1 MWPITWPVTWSGLS
15 RDRNLVFIYDQWK
28 SISFKCVKYQSVF
41 LVLSNVKININAN
54 PPLLLSSPIN
64 RTFTGQLNFFSKH
77 MSFSRTI
84 HRTFIYSPDGYTV
97 KFHQLPTV
105 EANCIGGILEHMDR
119 KIKCQRKL
127 QIKFWHSIDN
137 LTFFRQIYFHRWLI
151 HWLMSKYDT
160 DFWHQMTPHDPRDP
174 TNNWN

>member
-1 MWPITWPVTWSGLS
+1 MSNCNWLHIFLDQDTVRLFANFSTFWSSRDRSHDFVLS

-84 HRTFIYSPDGYTV
+84 HRTFIFSPDGYTV
-97 KFHQLPTV
+97 KFHQLP
-105 EANCIGGILEHMDR
+105 IGHGTL
-119 KIKCQRKL
+119 L
-127 QIKFWHSIDN
+127 
-137 LTFFRQIYFHRWLI
+137 YWLN
-151 HWLMSKYDT
+151 SRTYG
-160 DFWHQMTPHDPRDP
+160 
-174 TNNWN
+174 